1 MAVRKRS
8 ETIHLRTTPFVR
20 STLDVLAALNGKTA
34 TAVIE
39 DLLSLAI
46 SETELPAPNFIQEKK
61 IVNGRINLKELMESI
76 YTDNALLFKLR
87 LFILVP
93 DAVSEDDKIMCEI
106 ILEDLA
112 RPASIFRGE
121 EKIFDEK
128 CGGVVKSKQL
138 PSIDTLTLGSS
149 ENVLKRYVDFIKK
162 NPDIEIDY
170 KGFIHTIFFKN

>member
-128 CGGVVKSKQL
+128 CGGCKVKAAAKYRYANTWKLGKRSKTVCGL
-138 PSIDTLTLGSS
+138 YKEKS
-149 ENVLKRYVDFIKK
+149 RYR
-162 NPDIEIDY
+162 N
-170 KGFIHTIFFKN
+170 